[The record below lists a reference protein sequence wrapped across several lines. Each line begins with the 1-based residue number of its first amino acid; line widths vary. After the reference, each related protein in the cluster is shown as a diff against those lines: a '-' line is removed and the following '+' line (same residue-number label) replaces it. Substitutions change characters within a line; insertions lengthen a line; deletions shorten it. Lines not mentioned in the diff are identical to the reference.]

1 MTFYDFT
8 STILTVVGYSVLV
21 YRIIFELES
30 GKMKKTR
37 QEKLCTKWL
46 IFTIFLKL
54 EYYILA
60 IVEIIPFG
68 TLFMLIFK
76 MFLFLPE
83 NAVRLFRVR
92 SPTKSTNASRN
103 IWSAFD
109 STSTTPTSA
118 SPSPS
123 SAPTPWPSS

>member
-30 GKMKKTR
+30 GKLKKTR

-60 IVEIIPFG
+60 IIEIIPFG
-68 TLFMLIFK
+68 TLFMLVFK
-76 MFLFLPE
+76 LFLFLPE
-83 NAVRLFRVR
+83 NAVSCHRRR
-92 SPTKSTNASRN
+92 SPTKSTSASRSTLRG
-103 IWSAFD
+103 SA
-109 STSTTPTSA
+109 SMSTTLTSA
-118 SPSPS
+118 SPSPL
-123 SAPTPWPSS
+123 SARTPSPS